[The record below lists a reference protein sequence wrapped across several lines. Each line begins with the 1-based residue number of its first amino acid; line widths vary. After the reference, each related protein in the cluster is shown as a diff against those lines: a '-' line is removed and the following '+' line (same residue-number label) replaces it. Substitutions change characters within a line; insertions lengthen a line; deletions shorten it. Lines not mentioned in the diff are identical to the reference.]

1 MKQMGLLIS
10 IIGVMILSMIGA
22 FVGMVVGAIIL
33 PMRVLD
39 GRLDF
44 SDVKSILSTDPTNT
58 DHI

>member
-1 MKQMGLLIS
+1 VRQMGLLIS

-22 FVGMVVGAIIL
+22 FVGMFIGAIIL
-33 PMRVLD
+33 PMRVLE